1 MNKAKTIFTLTVLLL
16 CLQQNTQAQSGI
28 IAIIPTETP
37 LAQLPAGSHR
47 VSFEFWADEMVTL
60 WHTDSYGFLFVAWD
74 VFEWQPAEVTFET
87 TAPVTLYVEGFGCA
101 AVCGELRSLEIE
113 SWPPEHKM
121 YLPLLF
127 KN

>member
-1 MNKAKTIFTLTVLLL
+1 MNKAKIVFILGLLL
-16 CLQQNTQAQSGI
+16 VCLQQNTQAQSDV
-28 IAIIPTETP
+28 IAIIPTATP
-37 LAQLPAGSHR
+37 LAELSAGSHR
-47 VSFEFWADEMVTL
+47 VTFEFWADEMITL
-60 WHTDSYGFLFVAWD
+60 WHTDSYDFLFRAWD
-74 VFEWQPAEVTFET
+74 VFEWQAAEVTFET
-87 TAPVTLYVEGFGCA
+87 TAPVTLYAEGFGCA